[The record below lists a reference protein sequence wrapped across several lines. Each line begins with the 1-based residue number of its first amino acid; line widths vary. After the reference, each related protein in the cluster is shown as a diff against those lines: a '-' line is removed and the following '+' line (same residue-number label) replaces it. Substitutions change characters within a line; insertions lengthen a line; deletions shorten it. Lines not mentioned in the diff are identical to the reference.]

1 MTIVFVSVISLLILL
16 ESKSEKNW
24 INPVSCLM
32 APYVVIVFLN
42 NIFMYRTGFYRI
54 DDKVLWM
61 VLGAFVAFWL
71 GGVPF
76 KRKPFGRFISECDNK
91 KRFER
96 YHIGGMTA
104 YLYIVGVVSMIKLV
118 GLYVGGQFSAENIGA
133 AEGVM
138 GQGIVAHMVLS
149 SYALI
154 PIIFL
159 YWTYK
164 KEVKYI
170 IPILMIMV
178 ATFATLVKY
187 NIIGLLVSVFLFTT
201 IYNKR
206 VLKKA
211 IVLLVI
217 VVVATFVGNYALT
230 FFIHGEMPNAMF
242 YLQHFWSYV
251 GGSLIYDNYIFISG
265 IRVDVSIG
273 YKLMTFLCALPNM
286 FLGKLFD
293 IRFFPH
299 ERQNDLLV
307 SSFGKTSNVTD
318 AVGYLFPSQGTIPEV
333 ILFLGV
339 MIIIGFLF
347 TGIYRKCIFVSSKF
361 STFLANFLCYF
372 LFFGFFGTFYI
383 NSAPWEILV
392 YSLVLPP
399 LFYKKGGIVWKAG
412 VVQVG
417 EDSLSKIKLD

>member
-1 MTIVFVSVISLLILL
+1 MTIVFVSVIGLLILL
-16 ESKSEKNW
+16 ESKLEKNW

-42 NIFMYRTGFYRI
+42 NVFMYRTGFYRI
-54 DDKVLWM
+54 EDNVLWM

-76 KRKPFGRFISECDNK
+76 KRKPFGRFISECDNE

-96 YHIGGMTA
+96 YNIRGMTA
-104 YLYIVGVVSMIKLV
+104 YLYVVGVASMIKLIAV
-118 GLYVGGQFSAENIGA
+118 YMSGQFGSENIIS

-154 PIIFL
+154 PIVFL

-164 KEVKYI
+164 KKMKYI
-170 IPILMIMV
+170 IPILMIMI
-178 ATFATLVKY
+178 ATFATLIKY
-187 NIIGLLVSVFLFTT
+187 NIIGLFVSIFLFTA
-201 IYNKR
+201 IYNKKI
-206 VLKKA
+206 LKKA

-230 FFIHGEMPNAMF
+230 FFIRGDMPNPLF
-242 YLQHFWSYV
+242 YLQHFWKYV
-251 GGSLIYDNYIFISG
+251 GGSLIYDNYIFVSG
-265 IRVDVSIG
+265 LRTDVSIG

-293 IRFFPH
+293 IRLFPH
-299 ERQNDLLV
+299 ERQNDFLV
-307 SSFGKTSNVTD
+307 SNFGETSNVVD
-318 AVGYLFPSQGTIPEV
+318 AIGYLFPSQGTILEV
-333 ILFLGV
+333 VLFLGV
-339 MIIIGFLF
+339 MFLVGLLF
-347 TGIYRKCIFVSSKF
+347 TGVYRKCIFVSSRF
-361 STFLANFLCYF
+361 STFLANFLGYF
-372 LFFGFFGTFYI
+372 LFFSFFGTFYI
-383 NSAPWEILV
+383 NSGPWEILV

-399 LFYKKGGIVWKAG
+399 LFYKKRGTIWKA
-412 VVQVG
+412 
-417 EDSLSKIKLD
+417 